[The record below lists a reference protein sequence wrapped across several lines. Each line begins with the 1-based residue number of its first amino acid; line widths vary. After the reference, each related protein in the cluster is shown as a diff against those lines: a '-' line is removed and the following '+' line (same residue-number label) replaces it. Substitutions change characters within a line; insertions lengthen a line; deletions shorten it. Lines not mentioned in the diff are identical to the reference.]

1 MIKEKNISCNII
13 RDLLPLYMDD
23 SCSPDSKK
31 LVEEHIKE
39 CVTCQKEQQLYQ
51 TTVTLPNEDPDINN
65 IKRGIRK
72 IKASK
77 TIGLIALA
85 ISLILTFLIIPITNY
100 VVGSGITYTNLNDI
114 HSANQFVEALSSGDY
129 NNAYSYLDIEGK
141 YNALLQTDY
150 GLRKDEDTLA
160 VITGIQE
167 IKEKGYE
174 WYNTTAKD
182 TFMNNMQI
190 LESTKST
197 ITDYSFRSIDRQSE
211 KDSWCICYTATF
223 KNGLPLNLYIYTDA
237 QKITAFSVTLQNDSI
252 LADMNLEKYYNEID
266 EYLNIYYQMPT
277 LNKTVCEIL
286 YDKTS
291 YDWRGLFTRDIDVK
305 SLFYI
310 N

>member
-1 MIKEKNISCNII
+1 
-13 RDLLPLYMDD
+13 
-23 SCSPDSKK
+23 
-31 LVEEHIKE
+31 
-39 CVTCQKEQQLYQ
+39 
-51 TTVTLPNEDPDINN
+51 
-65 IKRGIRK
+65 
-72 IKASK
+72 
-77 TIGLIALA
+77 
-85 ISLILTFLIIPITNY
+85 
-100 VVGSGITYTNLNDI
+100 
-114 HSANQFVEALSSGDY
+114 
-129 NNAYSYLDIEGK
+129 
-141 YNALLQTDY
+141 
-150 GLRKDEDTLA
+150 
-160 VITGIQE
+160 
-167 IKEKGYE
+167 
-174 WYNTTAKD
+174 
-182 TFMNNMQI
+182 MNNMQI

-252 LADMNLEKYYNEID
+252 LADMNIEKYYNEID